1 MNKKLVNICI
11 LYVRP
16 SSHDSFHMFTLTI
29 HVALLLNYRVNKHTR
44 SIRQVH
50 QPQINDFIERVGF
63 STKYKFLKKL
73 FRKHDKAHSWNF
85 ELSSFINSKFRSIY
99 QFL

>member
-16 SSHDSFHMFTLTI
+16 SSHDSFHMFTFTI

-50 QPQINDFIERVGF
+50 QPSSNQR
-63 STKYKFLKKL
+63 LH
-73 FRKHDKAHSWNF
+73 RKGGVFHK
-85 ELSSFINSKFRSIY
+85 I
-99 QFL
+99 

>member
-16 SSHDSFHMFTLTI
+16 SSHDSFHMFTFTI

-44 SIRQVH
+44 SIR
-50 QPQINDFIERVGF
+50 PQINDFIERVGF
-63 STKYKFLKKL
+63 STKYKF
-73 FRKHDKAHSWNF
+73 
-85 ELSSFINSKFRSIY
+85 
-99 QFL
+99 